1 MTVIQTTHQRE
12 LVNEAP
18 RALPTSLTAFFAAGA
33 GFSVATIY
41 YSQPLLGM
49 LTEEFQAPAQQ
60 IGWIPSLTQL
70 GYALGILFLAPLG
83 DRYNRRS
90 IILVKAGLLM
100 LALLGAALANSL
112 GGLLAASLC
121 IGLMATMAQDIVPTA
136 ATLAPESSR
145 GKVVGTVMTGLLLGI
160 LLSRVMSGVIADW
173 FGWRSMFVL
182 AAISLLGI
190 FVVAWRALPNI
201 PAASS
206 LPYVQL
212 LGSLFRLW
220 QQYGALRQASLVQ
233 CLLSMGFSAFWSTL
247 AVMLHSAPFHMGSSA
262 AGLFGLAGA
271 AGALMAPIAGR
282 QADRSGP
289 VRVALMGAA
298 LVAVF
303 FLIMMGMNWVEA
315 SVTTHLIVLAIGT
328 VGFDMGVQVSLIAN
342 QTLVYSLEPAARIR
356 LNAILLVMVFIG
368 MTLGSL
374 IANQMLAYF
383 GWSGVMG
390 FAAAVAVIA
399 LMLRMKK

>member
-1 MTVIQTTHQRE
+1 
-12 LVNEAP
+12 
-18 RALPTSLTAFFAAGA
+18 
-33 GFSVATIY
+33 
-41 YSQPLLGM
+41 
-49 LTEEFQAPAQQ
+49 
-60 IGWIPSLTQL
+60 
-70 GYALGILFLAPLG
+70 
-83 DRYNRRS
+83 
-90 IILVKAGLLM
+90 M

-262 AGLFGLAGA
+262 AGLFGLVGA

-282 QADRSGP
+282 QADRT
-289 VRVALMGAA
+289 RAA
-298 LVAVF
+298 GGQHHQLGRADAGQF
-303 FLIMMGMNWVEA
+303 
-315 SVTTHLIVLAIGT
+315 HGT
-328 VGFDMGVQVSLIAN
+328 GGLPQR
-342 QTLVYSLEPAARIR
+342 AARHAPGR
-356 LNAILLVMVFIG
+356 
-368 MTLGSL
+368 
-374 IANQMLAYF
+374 
-383 GWSGVMG
+383 
-390 FAAAVAVIA
+390 
-399 LMLRMKK
+399 

>member
-1 MTVIQTTHQRE
+1 MGVRHTDC
-12 LVNEAP
+12 
-18 RALPTSLTAFFAAGA
+18 
-33 GFSVATIY
+33 
-41 YSQPLLGM
+41 LLRFIRI
-49 LTEEFQAPAQQ
+49 T
-60 IGWIPSLTQL
+60 
-70 GYALGILFLAPLG
+70 
-83 DRYNRRS
+83 YNRCS

-342 QTLVYSLEPAARIR
+342 QILVYSLEPAARSR